1 MNIKINRLL
10 LQNFKG
16 IKFLEINADGA
27 NVKIYGDN
35 ATGKTTVFDAF
46 TWLLFGKDSLGRS
59 DFGIKTQDE
68 NGNVIHNL
76 EHTVECELAIDN
88 IILTLKKVY
97 IEKWTKKRGS
107 AEAEFSGHETKYF
120 INEVPSTKK
129 EYEQKIAMYIDEN
142 LFKTIT
148 NPLYFNEHLK
158 WQDRRQI
165 LLSLCDGNM
174 ADDDIL
180 ARSPEFAPLLDE
192 LQGRTVQEYGKIIK
206 SKQTAINDEL
216 KAIPQRIS
224 EASLAIPESVT
235 NCHGLDEERTNIE
248 QTIADLNNEIN
259 AIKNGSGV
267 TDVEIELRAL
277 KEKKAQV
284 EMSKCDTSA
293 IDQELFDAKINL
305 KNTESEINSC
315 RQRIATFNTYIEYLT
330 HQADALRKDWHEVN
344 GKQYTDSGICPT
356 CGQPLPAEQIEEA
369 KAKFN
374 TNRAETL
381 ETITEK
387 GKRVKAEIEERENKR
402 LTFAENIDTLQQNAN
417 KYTAEIKSLTASIE
431 KAKSEFEEIKDKE
444 LADINKRI
452 AEAEK
457 NMQNGAENVQ
467 AKIYTIQEKIVAEK
481 AKLAEID
488 KAIAGRDIAERQKK
502 RIEELSADE
511 KRLAT
516 EYANLDKIAFLI
528 DKFTKYKVDLLSEEI
543 NGHFQYAKF
552 KLFEEQINGGIAECC
567 EVTYKGVEYS
577 DLNNASRINT
587 GLDIINTLCKV
598 HGKTAPVII
607 DNAES
612 VTNILPTTSQMIC
625 LVVSADDDA
634 LRVEKN

>member
-1 MNIKINRLL
+1 MNIKINRLT

-16 IKFLEINADGA
+16 VKSLEINADGA
-27 NVKIYGDN
+27 NVNIYGDN

-68 NGNVIHNL
+68 NGNTIHNL
-76 EHTVECELAIDN
+76 EHTVECELSIDE

-97 IEKWTKKRGS
+97 AEKWTKKRGS

-129 EYEQKIAMYIDEN
+129 EYEQKIAMYIDES

-174 ADDDIL
+174 SDDDIL

-192 LQGRTVQEYGKIIK
+192 LKGRTVQEYGKIIK
-206 SKQTAINDEL
+206 GKQTAINDEL

-224 EASLAIPESVT
+224 EASLAIPETVAEV
-235 NCHGLDEERTNIE
+235 DEEAKASIE

-277 KEKKAQV
+277 KEKKAQM
-284 EMSKCDTSA
+284 ESLKCDVSEL
-293 IDQELFDAKINL
+293 DQELSDAKFNL
-305 KNTESEINSC
+305 KATNAEIDIRRN
-315 RQRIATFNTYIEYLT
+315 QIAAINREIETYT
-330 HQADALRKDWHEVN
+330 QTADTLRKEWHEVN

-356 CGQPLPAEQIEEA
+356 CGQAFPNEQIEQA

-374 TNRAETL
+374 TDRAERL
-381 ETITEK
+381 EAITEK
-387 GKRVKAEIEERENKR
+387 GKQAKAEIEKRENQR
-402 LTFAENIDTLQQNAN
+402 LTFAENIDTLQKNAN
-417 KYTAEIKSLTASIE
+417 EYTEKIKSLTATIE
-431 KAKSEFEEIKDKE
+431 KAKAEFEEIKKKE
-444 LADINKRI
+444 LAELNSRI
-452 AEAEK
+452 AEAE
-457 NMQNGAENVQ
+457 NSTQNKTENVQ
-467 AKIYTIQEKIVAEK
+467 AKIYTIQEQINAERAKI
-481 AKLAEID
+481 AEID
-488 KAIAGRDIAERQKK
+488 KVIAGRDIAERQKK

-543 NGHFQYAKF
+543 NGHFKYAKF

-567 EVTYKGVEYS
+567 EVTFKGVPYS
-577 DLNNASRINT
+577 DLNNASRINI
-587 GLDIINTLCKV
+587 GLDIINTLCTVK
-598 HGKTAPVII
+598 GKTAPIII

-612 VTNILPTTSQMIC
+612 ITEITPTNAQTIC